1 MDAYA
6 DSISWLRYRTLLR
19 ECFDVH
25 VTRTPTER
33 WEQVRDHHLHVDDWS
48 PDGAPDG
55 TVILVHGGG
64 GNGRV
69 LAPLGQAA
77 ADLGW
82 RALAPDL
89 PGYGITRP
97 APGFAW
103 DYGEWPATVA
113 ALAGACSGP
122 VVLCGLSVG
131 GMTALF
137 AAQQARAVAG
147 VFATTLIDMN
157 DPETF
162 VAAARWPWLGRLSLL
177 GMRLA
182 PALLDRLALPLS
194 LAAPLRAMSGAR
206 EMQRYFAIDP
216 LLGRLRVPARF
227 FRTMHEFQ
235 AASLDLP
242 CPLMLAHPGADAWTP
257 TSLSLATFARIASPK
272 RFIEL
277 TGGSHL
283 PVERPAFDQL
293 CGEFAAF
300 LGTAAPQGVTAESL
314 Q

>member
-6 DSISWLRYRTLLR
+6 DSTSWVRYRTLLQ
-19 ECFDVH
+19 ECFDIH
-25 VTRTPTER
+25 VTRAPTER
-33 WEQVRDHHLHVDDWS
+33 WEPVRGHRLHVDEWL
-48 PDGAPDG
+48 PDGAPSG

-77 ADLGW
+77 ADSGW

-97 APGFAW
+97 APAFAW
-103 DYGEWPATVA
+103 DYAEWPATIA
-113 ALAGACSGP
+113 ALADACAGP

-137 AAQQARAVAG
+137 AAQRARAVAG
-147 VFATTLIDMN
+147 VFATTLIDMH
-157 DPETF
+157 DPATF

-177 GMRLA
+177 GMRLM
-182 PALLDRLALPLS
+182 PGPLDRLALPLS
-194 LAAPLRAMSGAR
+194 LAAPLHAMSGRA
-206 EMQRYFAIDP
+206 EMQRYFATDP

-227 FRTMHEFQ
+227 FRTLHEFRT
-235 AASLDLP
+235 ADLDLP
-242 CPLMLAHPGADAWTP
+242 CPLVLAHPGADAWTP
-257 TSLSLATFARIASPK
+257 TSLSLRSFARIASPK
-272 RFIEL
+272 RFVEL
-277 TGGSHL
+277 DGGSHL

-300 LGTAAPQGVTAESL
+300 LHTVAAP
-314 Q
+314 